1 VKLGRTEH
9 FFEGRFEFLRRNS
22 PALPAFLAVCVVSV
36 VFYFLMGGDSLD
48 NRNRTDKLESAGVVL
63 QRGDY
68 DCGAAALATVMLC
81 FGDSAGATR
90 ARDMFWPSTAPI
102 SMLELRN
109 AARKSGYRAFGL
121 KCGEEAFLHLDGPRL
136 VLIRGDHWVVVE
148 SVDGPKLTIL
158 DPARG
163 RYEMKNNV
171 FFRVWSGYVLVVR
184 PFTRAG
190 PAAGKIGRPNRRDF
204 HA

>member
-1 VKLGRTEH
+1 
-9 FFEGRFEFLRRNS
+9 LRRNS

-36 VFYFLMGGDSLD
+36 VFYFLMDGDSLD
-48 NRNRTDKLESAGVVL
+48 NRKRTDKVDSVGVVL
-63 QRGDY
+63 QRGDC
-68 DCGAAALATVMLC
+68 DCGAAALATVMIC

-90 ARDMFWPSTAPI
+90 AREMFWPSTAPI
-102 SMLELRN
+102 SMLQLRN
-109 AARKSGYRAFGL
+109 AARELGYHADGL
-121 KCGEEAFLHLDGPRL
+121 KSSRESFLRLQGPRL
-136 VLIRGDHWVVVE
+136 VLIRGNHWVVVE
-148 SVDGPKLTIL
+148 SVDGPNLTIL

-163 RYEMKNNV
+163 RYRMKNNM

-190 PAAGKIGRPNRRDF
+190 PAAGNIGRPNRRDF